1 MVKSPQERLWLV
13 GGSAAAFVMILIGY
27 FFLIG
32 PERSD
37 TRTVQDEVSAA
48 RGQTTSLQK
57 RIDQLT
63 VQNRDLVKF
72 RNKVAQL
79 KLALPSTSGLP
90 DFLRSLQALG
100 NSSLTDVTSLTVGPP
115 KDVLAAATGPTP
127 AAASGA
133 APSSSAP
140 PAGTVPSAGPVSA
153 THVYALSITAQVSGP
168 TSRLNAFLDQ
178 LQSVQPRA
186 VLITAI
192 TMGTSGIAGAAPAVG
207 ATGTTMQLTMQAFVA
222 PDSSTGA
229 ATPSQAA
236 PPK

>member
-63 VQNRDLVKF
+63 VQNRDLATF

-100 NSSLTDVTSLTVGPP
+100 NSTLTDVTSLTVGPP
-115 KDVLAAATGPTP
+115 KDVLAATGPTP
-127 AAASGA
+127 AAASGV

-140 PAGTVPSAGPVSA
+140 PAGTVPAVGTGSAA
-153 THVYALSITAQVSGP
+153 HVYALSITAQVSGP
-168 TSRLNAFLDQ
+168 TTRLNAFLDQ

-207 ATGTTMQLTMQAFVA
+207 ATGNTMQLTMQAFVA

-229 ATPSQAA
+229 AAPSQAA